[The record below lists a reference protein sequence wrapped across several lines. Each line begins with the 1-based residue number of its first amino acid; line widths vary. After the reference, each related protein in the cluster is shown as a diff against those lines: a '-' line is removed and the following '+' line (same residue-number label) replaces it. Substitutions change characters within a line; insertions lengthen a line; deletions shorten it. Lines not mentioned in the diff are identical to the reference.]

1 MSIYKLT
8 CAETGKI
15 YYGSTGN
22 DIKKRENKGWYKCSC
37 KDFINPKL
45 EVLEHVEDE
54 TERLI
59 RENYYIENFDCVNHN
74 RSVGLTQKEYQKE
87 YRIKNKE
94 KRKEDNRLH
103 RQKVID
109 EKRYYCSLCNVACIT
124 SKALTK
130 HSEGYRHQ
138 LKQQSFN
145 KYGDSWKEH
154 YIIDNKKKYQATRKL
169 LNKV

>member
-1 MSIYKLT
+1 MSVYKLT

-59 RENYYIENFDCVNHN
+59 RENYYIENFDCVNVN
-74 RSVGLTQKEYQKE
+74 RSVGLTQKEYAKLAYIKNGEKQKE
-87 YRIKNKE
+87 PNKLYRKKVIEE
-94 KRKEDNRLH
+94 KRN
-103 RQKVID
+103 
-109 EKRYYCSLCNVACIT
+109 YCSLCDIAFYT
-124 SKALTK
+124 PKKLKLHT
-130 HSEGYRHQ
+130 EGYRHQ

-154 YIIDNKKKYQATRKL
+154 YLNDNKKKYNEKRRVK
-169 LNKV
+169 NKV